1 MTFFQKHKK
10 YSIFFLYIC
19 REINLNLRYE
29 KDILVQ
35 IDNNDFTHPF
45 YSEIAQILVEDD
57 AKNLGFTKDKA
68 MFAALE
74 EAKLEKLS
82 NLMNKYFTISKTDV
96 TEQVISGEIQA
107 QYPEVEKELF
117 ENFRLENT
125 TVDNVLDKISSLGIE
140 SLDYID
146 KMI

>member
-1 MTFFQKHKK
+1 MKK
-10 YSIFFLYIC
+10 IYLFKLIG
-19 REINLNLRYE
+19 E
-29 KDILVQ
+29 DIE
-35 IDNNDFTHPF
+35 DGDTNDFTHPF
-45 YSEIAQILVEDD
+45 YAEIAQILGEGD

-82 NLMNKYFTISKTDV
+82 NLMNKYFIISKTDV
-96 TEQVISGEIQA
+96 TEQVIRGEIQA
-107 QYPEVEKELF
+107 EYPEVEKELF

-125 TVDNVLDKISSLGIE
+125 TVDNVLDKINRLGIE

-146 KMI
+146 KAILES

>member
-1 MTFFQKHKK
+1 MKK
-10 YSIFFLYIC
+10 IYLFKLIG
-19 REINLNLRYE
+19 E
-29 KDILVQ
+29 DIEDG
-35 IDNNDFTHPF
+35 DNNDFTHPF

-96 TEQVISGEIQA
+96 TEQVILGEIQA

-146 KMI
+146 RAILES

>member
-1 MTFFQKHKK
+1 MKK
-10 YSIFFLYIC
+10 IYLFKLIG
-19 REINLNLRYE
+19 E
-29 KDILVQ
+29 DIE
-35 IDNNDFTHPF
+35 DGDTNDFSHPF
-45 YSEIAQILVEDD
+45 YSEIAQILEEGD

-82 NLMNKYFTISKTDV
+82 DLMNKYFIISKTDV
-96 TEQVISGEIQA
+96 TEQVISGQIQA
-107 QYPEVEKELF
+107 EYPEVEKELF

-125 TVDNVLDKISSLGIE
+125 TIDNVLDKINRLGIE

-146 KMI
+146 KAILES

>member
-1 MTFFQKHKK
+1 MKK
-10 YSIFFLYIC
+10 IYLFKLIG
-19 REINLNLRYE
+19 E
-29 KDILVQ
+29 DIEDG
-35 IDNNDFTHPF
+35 DNNDFTHPF

-82 NLMNKYFTISKTDV
+82 DLMNKYFTISKTDV
-96 TEQVISGEIQA
+96 TEQVILGEIQA

-146 KMI
+146 RAILKS